1 MAFDND
7 ELNRRR
13 AERAKRKAQIEARKK
28 QLRKRLLT
36 AAAVTCVAVV
46 ILLFSTGVLRFPEK
60 PAVTEP
66 PVTETTVPLTQPTA
80 PLEDITIHL
89 VAGGDVNVTQQV
101 IDSGAT
107 EGGYDYTEMFMDVV
121 NILGGADL
129 SLLNFEGT
137 LSGAGA
143 APVQLLQSLDRAG
156 VDLLQTANSYSVIDG
171 IRGLT
176 ATLDGIRD
184 AGMEPVGTFADNQAF
199 QKTDGFL
206 LLDIQGIRVAV
217 AAFTKGMDGMSLPSG
232 SENCVNV
239 LYQDYSSTYQKVD
252 TQRISSL
259 LDSIAAEK
267 PDITIA
273 LLHWGSEMNDQI
285 SNTQD
290 QICTLMQEKGVD
302 VILGTHSHY
311 VQAINWDIEKGTFV
325 AYSLGDFVGNAQSAG
340 TDYSIL
346 LDLEITKKAGTGE
359 TSITNYTYTPIYILN
374 DADTGIR
381 VLRIREAMT
390 AYESDAINRVSE
402 AVYQSMNN
410 ALERIADR
418 VAGK

>member
-1 MAFDND
+1 MAFEND

-13 AERAKRKAQIEARKK
+13 IERAKRKAQAEARKK
-28 QLRKRLLT
+28 QQRKRLLG
-36 AAAVTCVAVV
+36 ALAVVCVAVV
-46 ILLFSTGVLRFPEK
+46 ILLFSTGVLRLPEK
-60 PAVTEP
+60 PEVTEP
-66 PVTETTVPLTQPTA
+66 PVTETTAPTQPTA
-80 PLEDITIHL
+80 PQEDITIHL
-89 VAGGDVNVTQQV
+89 VAGGDVNITQQV

-107 EGGYDYTEMFMDVV
+107 EGGYDYTNMFMDVV
-121 NILGGADL
+121 SILGGADI

-143 APVQLLQSLDRAG
+143 APVQILRALDRAG
-156 VDLLQTANSYSVIDG
+156 VDILQTANSYSVIDG
-171 IRGLT
+171 IRGLST
-176 ATLDGIRD
+176 TLEGIRD

-206 LLDIQGIRVAV
+206 LLDVQGIRVAV
-217 AAFTKGMDGMSLPSG
+217 VAFTKGMDGMSLPAG

-252 TQRISSL
+252 TQRISSIL
-259 LDSIAAEK
+259 NNIAAEK

-285 SNTQD
+285 SSTQD
-290 QICTLMQEKGVD
+290 TICSLMQEKGVD

-311 VQAINWDIEKGTFV
+311 VQEVDWDTEKGTLV
-325 AYSLGDFVGNAQSAG
+325 AYSLGDFVGNAQTAG

-346 LDLEITKKAGTGE
+346 LDLEITKKAGTGD
-359 TSITNYTYTPIYILN
+359 TSVTNFSYTPIYILN
-374 DADTGIR
+374 DGSTGIR
-381 VLRIREAMT
+381 VLRIHEAVI

-402 AVYQSMNN
+402 EVYQSMKN
-410 ALERIADR
+410 ALDRIADR